1 MIANLARLAL
11 VTLLSAAVGGIAN
24 AQSASQQI
32 AAGDR
37 AHDARRPSEALAYY
51 EAVLSADPASYDAL
65 WRASREAVDLGEAET
80 APAKRSDLFT
90 SAEDYGRRA
99 VAANPNDAEGH
110 FALARAL
117 GRTALTLGSRQ
128 RVRYAAEVRD
138 AALSALELN
147 PTHAGALHVMGVWNA
162 EIMRLGRLERFFARN
177 LLGGGVFSQASWNE
191 AARYLERA
199 VALEPE
205 RITHRVAL
213 ARVYIDLDS
222 VERARE
228 QLVMAEQLPLAEF
241 NDAAYKREAA
251 ELLASLR

>member
-1 MIANLARLAL
+1 
-11 VTLLSAAVGGIAN
+11 
-24 AQSASQQI
+24 
-32 AAGDR
+32 
-37 AHDARRPSEALAYY
+37 
-51 EAVLSADPASYDAL
+51 
-65 WRASREAVDLGEAET
+65 
-80 APAKRSDLFT
+80 
-90 SAEDYGRRA
+90 
-99 VAANPNDAEGH
+99 
-110 FALARAL
+110 
-117 GRTALTLGSRQ
+117 
-128 RVRYAAEVRD
+128 
-138 AALSALELN
+138 
-147 PTHAGALHVMGVWNA
+147 MGVWNA

-222 VERARE
+222 VGRARE